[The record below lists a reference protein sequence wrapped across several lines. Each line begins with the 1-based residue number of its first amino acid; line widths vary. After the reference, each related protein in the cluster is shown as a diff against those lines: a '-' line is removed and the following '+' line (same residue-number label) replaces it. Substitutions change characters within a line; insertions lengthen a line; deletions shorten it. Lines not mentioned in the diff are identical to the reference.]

1 DNCEAWLGLQA
12 HPGRRAHRPRDV
24 RRRAAAL
31 GPTFDRDAVA
41 IPRRDVRRGLHPE
54 GRRQRSVGAA
64 RIKKLMAF
72 FKRKEK
78 APAESARLDWK
89 LMERGAVALYHK
101 TSILSADV
109 GWFRQERYVIREL
122 EAAGW
127 STPQAFHDDARRV
140 LGFPQHYAPNLMAW
154 IDCLGELSLPD
165 EGGPLLGLRG
175 YDGFAKSQPN
185 LAQTILDSI
194 ESTSRRFLLTGR
206 RLLALVQ
213 SNDPRI

>member
-1 DNCEAWLGLQA
+1 
-12 HPGRRAHRPRDV
+12 
-24 RRRAAAL
+24 
-31 GPTFDRDAVA
+31 
-41 IPRRDVRRGLHPE
+41 
-54 GRRQRSVGAA
+54 
-64 RIKKLMAF
+64 MAF

-127 STPQAFHDDARRV
+127 STPQAFHDDAKRV
-140 LGFPQHYAPNLMAW
+140 LGLPQHYAPNLMAW
-154 IDCLGELSLPD
+154 VDCLGEMSVPD
-165 EGGPLLGLRG
+165 DGGLVIVFRG
-175 YDGFAKSQPN
+175 YDAFAKSQPH

-213 SNDPRI
+213 SNDPRIRFERVGAMPVTWNPREWVDADREGKRGD